1 MAASLLSETDIR
13 HRSMAE
19 EDPNGNEHGAAARS
33 AVPRWGPQHAGARQL
48 ARLYSPG
55 KRLQEWVCVILCLFL
70 FIINFSFLLLHFS
83 IVHVYR
89 IILGIVLG
97 IVTAD
102 FASGI
107 VHWGADTWGSVDIPV
122 IGKVSVHSENLQ
134 KLKNHCIVVSHS
146 NTRTFTHDPTHFLY
160 LTSKFLWYFC
170 DILTQKYKHLL

>member
-122 IGKVSVHSENLQ
+122 IGKVGVTTLWTSWDSGEGWSV
-134 KLKNHCIVVSHS
+134 
-146 NTRTFTHDPTHFLY
+146 
-160 LTSKFLWYFC
+160 
-170 DILTQKYKHLL
+170 